1 MDKEEII
8 RRLKRLAEHAVNVAG
23 EPPYFILSLDDGI
36 ALHEAIRLLNE
47 QEERIKQFELERS
60 EMNIRTKWESD
71 EIRNKI
77 IELQK
82 NCPMVEWEQDMGK
95 TIPCCKLYK
104 SNCNGQCTFK
114 EE

>member
-47 QEERIKQFELERS
+47 PEPVLSHEDADGVPHCGFCGWVQSWGCNYCDHCGKPLR
-60 EMNIRTKWESD
+60 WE
-71 EIRNKI
+71 
-77 IELQK
+77 
-82 NCPMVEWEQDMGK
+82 
-95 TIPCCKLYK
+95 
-104 SNCNGQCTFK
+104 
-114 EE
+114 